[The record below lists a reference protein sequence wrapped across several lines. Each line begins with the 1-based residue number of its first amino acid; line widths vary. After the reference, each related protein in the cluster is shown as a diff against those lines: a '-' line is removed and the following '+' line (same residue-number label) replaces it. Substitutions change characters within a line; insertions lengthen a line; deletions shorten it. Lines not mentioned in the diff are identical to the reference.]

1 MGTKDLPKLHLQIQT
16 DADPFMI
23 YIVSGNIVRLIVDH
37 PNYLAGEKQI
47 RIHGKKDEFFRTE
60 EKYQYPPDI
69 NPLILSAHK
78 NDHELV
84 QLFLSRGYTIA
95 RPHSIDC
102 QCDDCQVPVNIG
114 SRAEGDHG
122 PCGPVKIDQEKI

>member
-1 MGTKDLPKLHLQIQT
+1 
-16 DADPFMI
+16 MI

-47 RIHGKKDEFFRTE
+47 RIHGKDEFFRTE

-102 QCDDCQVPVNIG
+102 QCDDCQVPSNIG
-114 SRAEGDHG
+114 SQGRRVSWAFWSCENSSMFHDLLLKFLDLFLSNS
-122 PCGPVKIDQEKI
+122 V